1 MLLQQRLLCKWPLQ
15 KQSYT
20 DSHQIPPAVMCYC
33 SMQQCVVAHSQCEVQ
48 VWYLSLIKNLNASA
62 WHCTKDAWAH
72 LAAGDKRVNSCCAV
86 RKLSAFLRNY
96 QKNAFL
102 SAVFFSDHETCCQ
115 REIFLRH
122 FLGLPYACFRF
133 SFIWPESLSLHV
145 EQELDRQ
152 E

>member
-86 RKLSAFLRNY
+86 RKHSAFLRSY
-96 QKNAFL
+96 QKKCIFVCCLFL
-102 SAVFFSDHETCCQ
+102 RPWDLLPKGDLPQALPWSSLGLLQ
-115 REIFLRH
+115 IFLY
-122 FLGLPYACFRF
+122 LAWK
-133 SFIWPESLSLHV
+133 FIIAYGARV
-145 EQELDRQ
+145 G
-152 E
+152 